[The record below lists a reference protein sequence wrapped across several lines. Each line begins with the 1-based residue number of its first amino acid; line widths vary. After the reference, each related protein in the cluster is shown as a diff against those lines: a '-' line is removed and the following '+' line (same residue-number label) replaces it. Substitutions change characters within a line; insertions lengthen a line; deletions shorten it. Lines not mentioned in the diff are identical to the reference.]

1 VWGEL
6 GQPLLLDLA
15 VFQGRVRNG
24 FFVEA
29 GGVDFEHG
37 KTHQL
42 QFEMLYRGCSYIP
55 VLMISET

>member
-37 KTHQL
+37 KACLLQL
-42 QFEMLYRGCSYIP
+42 EILYR
-55 VLMISET
+55 VLNPHQNDQG